1 MQTRMRRCPALVPA
15 VFLTVL
21 IGLLDIF
28 CWSTIS
34 SPIEAAEAV
43 ETVEPSRHKTEHKT
57 AIDTSFRLV
66 DEIGRTLTELSVD
79 PSIDPPQ
86 IGLNPQAIVT
96 EQNILLLFFQ
106 QSSATRHLWLLFSVV
121 SLGLLILLTLFAC
134 LPRGPRGP
142 RGSRGSRGFWTAGIF
157 FPGCALIFVFF
168 AYGHWTQLAS
178 LQHQQHILERILQ
191 HAAHQPS
198 APEFL
203 IQLGT
208 TIHVAS
214 VEMQTTIHV
223 CLDILV
229 LAAIFLLRLVWKQ
242 RAARSVLRSEKHT

>member
-1 MQTRMRRCPALVPA
+1 MQTRTRPCPALLPTVL
-15 VFLTVL
+15 LTVL
-21 IGLLDIF
+21 IGVLDLF
-28 CWSTIS
+28 CWNAIS
-34 SPIEAAEAV
+34 SPIEAAE
-43 ETVEPSRHKTEHKT
+43 TVEPVEAVEFDKPKTHT
-57 AIDTSFRLV
+57 DASFRLV
-66 DEIGRTLTELSVD
+66 DETGRTLTELSVD

-106 QSSATRHLWLLFSVV
+106 QSSATRQLWLLFSVV
-121 SLGLLILLTLFAC
+121 SLGLLVLLTLLAC
-134 LPRGPRGP
+134 LP
-142 RGSRGSRGFWTAGIF
+142 RGSRGSKEFRTAGIF

-178 LQHQQHILERILQ
+178 LHQQQHILERILQ
-191 HAAHQPS
+191 HAAHQPD

-203 IQLGT
+203 VQLGT

-214 VEMQTTIHV
+214 VQMQTAIHV
-223 CLDILV
+223 CLDVLV

-242 RAARSVLRSEKHT
+242 

>member
-1 MQTRMRRCPALVPA
+1 MRRCPALLPA

-21 IGLLDIF
+21 IGVFDLF
-28 CWSTIS
+28 YWSAIS
-34 SPIEAAEAV
+34 SPIEAAETV

-66 DEIGRTLTELSVD
+66 DETGKTLTELGID

-106 QSSATRHLWLLFSVV
+106 QSSATRQLWLLFSVV
-121 SLGLLILLTLFAC
+121 SLGLLVLLTLLAC
-134 LPRGPRGP
+134 LP
-142 RGSRGSRGFWTAGIF
+142 RGSRGSKEFRTAGIF

-178 LQHQQHILERILQ
+178 LHQQQHILERMLQ
-191 HAAHQPS
+191 HAARQPN

-203 IQLGT
+203 VQLGAT
-208 TIHVAS
+208 VHVAS
-214 VEMQTTIHV
+214 VEMQTAIHV
-223 CLDILV
+223 CLDVLV

-242 RAARSVLRSEKHT
+242 